1 MKNFSI
7 YLFQCSYIRIKK
19 KRIEYI
25 KQLLE
30 YYIFFYIDFSDVW
43 FIDTNNDIIAIIII
57 WIKMKLFLMIF

>member
-1 MKNFSI
+1 MKNFNI

-30 YYIFFYIDFSDVW
+30 YIFFYIDFSDVW

>member
-1 MKNFSI
+1 MKNFNI